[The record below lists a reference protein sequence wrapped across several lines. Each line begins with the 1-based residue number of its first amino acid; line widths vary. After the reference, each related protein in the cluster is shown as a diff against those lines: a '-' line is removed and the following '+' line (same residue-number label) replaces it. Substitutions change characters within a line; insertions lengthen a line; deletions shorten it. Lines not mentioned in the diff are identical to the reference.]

1 MKYVS
6 KFILVDVR
14 GRRELLEVKAVP
26 LESKSIKAFINK
38 ARHRDTEG
46 WVITSEDTGC
56 TVNNKLYPTIKEAQ
70 QDWPY
75 VEDRCI
81 SLLENHLIKE
91 GYDYRKKFFSM
102 LLTDYRKNLEFM
114 EELNHA

>member
-6 KFILVDVR
+6 KFIIADVR

-38 ARHRDTEG
+38 IRFNGKEG
-46 WVITSEDTGC
+46 WVITSEDTGYRLS
-56 TVNNKLYPTIKEAQ
+56 NKLYPTIKEAQ

-81 SLLENHLIKE
+81 SLLENPRIRE
-91 GYDYRKKFFSM
+91 GYDDRKNFFSM
-102 LLTDYRKNLEFM
+102 LLADYKKNLEFM